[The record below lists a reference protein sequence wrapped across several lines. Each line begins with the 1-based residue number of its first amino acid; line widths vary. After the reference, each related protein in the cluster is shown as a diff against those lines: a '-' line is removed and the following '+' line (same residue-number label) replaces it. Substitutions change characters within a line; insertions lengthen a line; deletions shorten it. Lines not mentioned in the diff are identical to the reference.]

1 MESAI
6 AIESDGFAN
15 MTSSG
20 SACAGDDWNGEDGGG
35 GGLWGVNGCED
46 RGDDGK
52 RGTGGLGRF
61 CLE

>member
-6 AIESDGFAN
+6 AIESAGFAN

-35 GGLWGVNGCED
+35 GGLWGLMGVKIEVMM
-46 RGDDGK
+46 
-52 RGTGGLGRF
+52 GREE
-61 CLE
+61 LEV